1 MGKVFK
7 MILYVCKLRLK
18 SGEKMTIKTTQK
30 IKFWFR
36 LEDAIYN
43 TILLVHVI

>member
-18 SGEKMTIKTTQK
+18 SGEKNDNK
-30 IKFWFR
+30 
-36 LEDAIYN
+36 DN
-43 TILLVHVI
+43 TIDKVLGLG